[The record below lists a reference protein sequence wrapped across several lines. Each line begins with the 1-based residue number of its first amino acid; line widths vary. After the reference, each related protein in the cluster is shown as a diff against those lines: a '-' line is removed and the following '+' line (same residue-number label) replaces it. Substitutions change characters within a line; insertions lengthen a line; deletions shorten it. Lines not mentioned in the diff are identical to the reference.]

1 MPTNQPPPRI
11 PEPPQEYSVVYMQD
25 LARALEVFIS
35 QQRNPGDSRVS
46 SVHVTDNETSSLILP
61 AGKLQAETANLANL
75 PTSSAGLSSG
85 DLWNDSGTVKIVP

>member
-11 PEPPQEYSVVYMQD
+11 PEPPEEYSVVYMQD
-25 LARALEVFIS
+25 LARALEVIIS

-46 SVHVTDNETSSLILP
+46 SIHVTDDSTSSLILP
-61 AGKLQAETANLANL
+61 AGKIKAETANLANL

-85 DLWNDSGTVKIVP
+85 DLWNDSGTVKIAP